1 MFGINQP
8 VLVCL
13 RLQTTCHSCVSAK
26 RKLLMCVKHLEVL
39 LGFFIQWNLS
49 ERSYNPLC
57 EREYPPKWYFC
68 LQWNQYSLW
77 DR

>member
-49 ERSYNPLC
+49 
-57 EREYPPKWYFC
+57 
-68 LQWNQYSLW
+68 
-77 DR
+77 